1 MHTAAGMN
9 QAKMA
14 IELLNE
20 SSSSVAEG
28 DLISISQYC
37 IAQMGLH
44 PDCDLSITV
53 VDEDEMSALHLQ
65 WMELEGPT
73 DVLSFPMDELTPNTA
88 EPGLIGDIV
97 LCPTFAD
104 QERVKQTEPLS
115 LEDELCLLT
124 VHGILHCIG
133 FDHRE
138 PEEEAAMFALQKRIL
153 AEWKARS

>member
-1 MHTAAGMN
+1 
-9 QAKMA
+9 MA

-20 SSSSVAEG
+20 SNSSVAEG

-44 PDCDLSITV
+44 PECELSITI
-53 VDEDEMSALHLQ
+53 VDEDEMSALHVQ
-65 WMELEGPT
+65 WMDLEGPT

-88 EPGLIGDIV
+88 EPGMIGDIV

-104 QERVKQTEPLS
+104 GERVKQPEPLS
-115 LEDELCLLT
+115 LADELCLLT

-138 PEEEAAMFALQKRIL
+138 PEEEATMFALQKKIL
-153 AEWKARS
+153 ADWKARP